1 MKTRNYT
8 NPDDKNYEDKPEDWL
23 NSSLIFA
30 KALGMILEE
39 KQGIVIELEGSM
51 KETLP
56 DAFKKQNED
65 RVVIIREDNMVRVII
80 DKNLPIDLPDGQL
93 ISFD

>member
-1 MKTRNYT
+1 
-8 NPDDKNYEDKPEDWL
+8 
-23 NSSLIFA
+23 LIFA

-65 RVVIIREDNMVRVII
+65 RVVIREDNMVRVII

-93 ISFD
+93 ITFD